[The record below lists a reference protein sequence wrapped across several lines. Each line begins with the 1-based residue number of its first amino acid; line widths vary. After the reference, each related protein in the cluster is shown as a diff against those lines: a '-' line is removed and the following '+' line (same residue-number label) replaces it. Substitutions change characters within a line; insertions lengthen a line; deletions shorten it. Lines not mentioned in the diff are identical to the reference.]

1 MGRDRK
7 YLEDFKELYAG
18 VVVSAHIAAYHRSLV
33 SEFFQEHKITFFIDP
48 MTYVFG
54 RNIEKIK
61 KDDHLKKSFEKL
73 VLAHADAG
81 ILDISLN
88 EKRSLSPSDFKKNEI
103 LDENIL
109 NKLSKSVLHFQKNLI
124 SKQKQTTLWELQE
137 LAGMSIEREIVK
149 PLFLAAPYFFSEEYG
164 DDWYK
169 ISNKLAISSKKFKE
183 KYDLFPVIC
192 ISKSLLQDDII
203 PRIIEDYQG
212 FDGFIVWVADLNEV
226 KADAKDLIQYN
237 KFILAL
243 NKLGKPIYLLYG
255 GYFSAIL
262 SKEPLITYCSGI
274 CYGETKDIDAPS
286 VTGGGLMRYYI
297 PTVHLK
303 IPIEKARRFYVEYP
317 HLLCNCKTCAEIRKN
332 IKSKGI
338 ESVHKFFDLLESS
351 DWHLKSHYVLT
362 RYDELVKISK
372 STKADLIEQIKQ
384 NIAAQ
389 DKLKLQMFDI
399 NNRHLKNWVEV
410 LRI

>member
-7 YLEDFKELYAG
+7 YLEDFKGLYAG
-18 VVVSAHIAAYHRSLV
+18 AVVSAHIAAYHTSLV
-33 SEFFQEHKITFFIDP
+33 SEFFQEHKIPFFIDP

-73 VLAHADAG
+73 VLTCADAG

-88 EKRSLSPSDFKKNEI
+88 EKRSLSPFDFKKNGI

-109 NKLSKSVLHFQKNLI
+109 NKLSKSILHFQKNLI

-137 LAGMSIEREIVK
+137 LAGMSIEKKIVK
-149 PLFLAAPYFFSEEYG
+149 PLFLVAPYFFSEEYG

-183 KYDLFPVIC
+183 RYDLFPVIC
-192 ISKSLLQDDII
+192 ISKSLLEDDII
-203 PRIIEDYQG
+203 PKIIEDYQG
-212 FDGFIVWVADLNEV
+212 FDGFIVWVADLNEA
-226 KADAKDLIQYN
+226 KADAKELIQYK

-262 SKEPLITYCSGI
+262 SKDLVITYCSGI
-274 CYGETKDIDAPS
+274 CYGESKDIDAPPS
-286 VTGGGLMRYYI
+286 TGGGLMRYYI

-303 IPIEKARRFYVEYP
+303 IPIEKARRFYAEYQQ
-317 HLLCNCKTCAEIRKN
+317 LLCNCKTCVKIRKN
-332 IKSKGI
+332 IKSKGL
-338 ESVHKFFDLLESS
+338 ESVHEFFDLLESS
-351 DWHLKSHYVLT
+351 DWHLKSHYVVT
-362 RYDELVKISK
+362 RYNELIEISK
-372 STKADLIEQIKQ
+372 TTKENLIEHIKQ
-384 NIAAQ
+384 NIATQ
-389 DKLKLQMFDI
+389 EKLRLQMFDI

-410 LRI
+410 LQI